1 MSPLLR
7 DSTMQ
12 EDNWFNNMQDPYD
25 AINELQVLLA
35 NLIDNHN
42 DLVQDYQKTVK
53 EVRRCRIRL
62 QELKERMDAMC
73 SL

>member
-1 MSPLLR
+1 MSQLLR

>member
-1 MSPLLR
+1 
-7 DSTMQ
+7 MQ